1 MENTEY
7 LDLAKRIIE
16 DYLADKFDVIGVRC
30 LTSDQDDKTGAD
42 VRDSYDWDH
51 EEDCSTYHTTGEMLD
66 GASAV
71 RVNCK
76 FYDMDDVEELAEAIE
91 QAVEA
96 SNLYI
101 GSPVL
106 IVGYGGMQGEDD
118 DEIIIE
124 NAKVYESL

>member
-1 MENTEY
+1 MEHEY
-7 LDLAKRIIE
+7 LWLAKQIIE

-30 LTSDQDDKTGAD
+30 LTSDQDATIGAS
-42 VRDSYDWDH
+42 VRDSYNWDH

-71 RVNCK
+71 RVDCK

-96 SNLYI
+96 SNIYL
-101 GSPVL
+101 GSPAL
-106 IVGYGGMQGEDD
+106 IVGYGGLQGEDD

-124 NAKVYESL
+124 DAKVYELL